1 MGNVYEPYLALTVNF
16 DILQDRLM
24 SGLTLAEAAYAATR
38 GISWM
43 NVIVGDP
50 LYRPYASWS
59 SLDSDTRAPNL
70 WQRYRKIV
78 LAAGADPLAAA
89 DALRKLSIET
99 KDSMPLEALAQAQAD
114 AGNINAALGTL
125 AEAEKLEKKAPDSL
139 SPRARAHRIPAPR
152 RPRERRAARDL
163 RRSGRFSRRRR
174 SAYAGPARAHPEAPA
189 SGHAM
194 SRTLAAL
201 YRDALASGGLEIREE
216 SGPFLATSE
225 LELQAQWFAGELG
238 SECFSAAGEIVRIE
252 DFGRWNREA
261 GPDFADARVRVGQR
275 ELRGAIELDLDAR
288 DWERHG
294 HATNPAFRDT
304 VLHVFLHA
312 PTERF
317 FTRTCDHREVT
328 QAQISPPDKPSAH
341 PLPEAPLAHLAP
353 QQMRALVEAAGR
365 HRLDLK
371 AAALRRYSDTHGED
385 EALFA
390 ALAVTLGYKR
400 NQTPFL
406 LLAQKVGLRGANE
419 ATLFGVAGF
428 LEAPEPPAADREVR
442 GYLRE
447 LWEDWWKL
455 RAGCERWI
463 LPHSAWQ
470 LAGIRPAN
478 HPHRRV
484 AAMAGLAKNW
494 EAVREMLGVDREK
507 LERTLE
513 CLAHP
518 FWERRFNLQAAA
530 LKKPQALLGAERIR
544 DIVIN
549 LHHPL
554 AVARDESAWAAFL
567 TERGPAPAAIMRVTA
582 RRLFGP
588 AADARGFLGAACIQ
602 QGLLQIERDYRAAP
616 EPEAFLAAL
625 RRWSESSTP
634 ADARQ

>member
-1 MGNVYEPYLALTVNF
+1 
-16 DILQDRLM
+16 M
-24 SGLTLAEAAYAATR
+24 SREFAAQ
-38 GISWM
+38 
-43 NVIVGDP
+43 
-50 LYRPYASWS
+50 YRTA
-59 SLDSDTRAPNL
+59 
-70 WQRYRKIV
+70 
-78 LAAGADPLAAA
+78 LAADGFEAHEERGAF
-89 DALRKLSIET
+89 
-99 KDSMPLEALAQAQAD
+99 
-114 AGNINAALGTL
+114 
-125 AEAEKLEKKAPDSL
+125 
-139 SPRARAHRIPAPR
+139 H
-152 RPRERRAARDL
+152 
-163 RRSGRFSRRRR
+163 
-174 SAYAGPARAHPEAPA
+174 
-189 SGHAM
+189 
-194 SRTLAAL
+194 
-201 YRDALASGGLEIREE
+201 
-216 SGPFLATSE
+216 ATSE
-225 LELQAQWFAGELG
+225 LELQARWFAGELG
-238 SECFSAAGEIVRIE
+238 NEWLPAGGEPVRIV

-261 GPDFADARVRVGQR
+261 GPDFADARVRIGRR
-275 ELRGAIELDLDAR
+275 ELRGPIELDIDAR

-312 PTERF
+312 PAERF
-317 FTRTCDHREVT
+317 FTRTCDHREVA
-328 QAQISPPDKPSAH
+328 QLQISPPAKPPRRA
-341 PLPEAPLAHLAP
+341 LPEAPLAHLAP
-353 QQMRALVEAAGR
+353 AQIRTLVEAAAR

-371 AAALRRYSDTHGED
+371 SAAFRHYASTHGED

-406 LLAQKVGLRGANE
+406 LLAQKIGLRGANE

-428 LEAPEPPAADREVR
+428 LESPEPPAADREVR

-484 AAMAGLAKNW
+484 AALAGIAKNW
-494 EAVREMLGVDREK
+494 ATVRETMGVSRAG
-507 LERTLE
+507 LERALE
-513 CLAHP
+513 NLTHP

-530 LKKPQALLGAERIR
+530 LKRPQALLGSERIR

-554 AVARDESAWAAFL
+554 AVARDESAWPAYVA
-567 TERGPAPAAIMRVTA
+567 ERGPAPAAIMRDTA

-588 AADARGFLGAACIQ
+588 AADARGFLGSACIQ
-602 QGLLQIERDYRAAP
+602 QGLLQIERDYRSAP

-625 RRWSESSTP
+625 HRWSESST
-634 ADARQ
+634 ARASRQ